1 MSSGRKWLDPVHAW
15 IIAAALLLLVLG
27 GVSLGVGVGSV
38 FSADASANLELV
50 LTSRLPRT
58 LAVVLTGASLAIAG
72 LVMQSL
78 VRNRFVDPM
87 IAGTGQSAALGI
99 LGVTILAPAASIFLK
114 VLAAS
119 AAACAGT
126 ALFLGLVR
134 RLPPEDPYVV
144 ALFAIVYGGIIYA
157 LATALAWHFDLLQ
170 FLDVWMSGE
179 FSGIMRGRY
188 EILWLIAAVMVA
200 AWWVADRLTI
210 LSLGQA
216 TATGLGLDLKATLR
230 IGLMIISVVSGL
242 TVATV
247 GVLPFVGLVVPV
259 SVSRILGDDVRRAI
273 PLVALG
279 GAVLVLLSDI
289 CGRLIRFPYEIPAGT
304 VMGVIGAAA
313 FLFLIFN
320 RSFRHA

>member
-1 MSSGRKWLDPVHAW
+1 MVV
-15 IIAAALLLLVLG
+15 LLLALCLA
-27 GVSLGVGVGSV
+27 SLGVGVGDV
-38 FSADASANLELV
+38 VGADREANLDLV
-50 LTSRLPRT
+50 MNSRLPRT

-87 IAGTGQSAALGI
+87 IAGTGQGAALGI
-99 LGVTILAPAASIFLK
+99 LGMTILAPAASVFLK

-119 AAACAGT
+119 AAACAAT
-126 ALFLGLVR
+126 LVFLGLVR
-134 RLPPEDPYVV
+134 RLPPGDPYVV
-144 ALFAIVYGGIIYA
+144 ALFAIVYGGVVSAIAI
-157 LATALAWHFDLLQ
+157 ALAWHFDLLQ

-188 EILWLIAAVMVA
+188 EVLWLITAAMLA

-216 TATGLGLDLKATLR
+216 TATGLGLDFKTTLR
-230 IGLMIISVVSGL
+230 IGLIIVSVVSGL

-247 GVLPFVGLVVPV
+247 GALPFVGLVVPA

-273 PLVALG
+273 PVVALG
-279 GAVLVLLSDI
+279 GAVLVLISDV
-289 CGRLIRFPYEIPAGT
+289 CGRIIRFPYEIPAGT
-304 VMGVIGAAA
+304 VLGVVGAAA
-313 FLFLIFN
+313 FLFLIFS
-320 RSFRHA
+320 RSSRHV

>member
-1 MSSGRKWLDPVHAW
+1 MSLQRKRLSPATAW
-15 IIAAALLLLVLG
+15 IITAASLLVVLS
-27 GVSLGVGVGSV
+27 GVSLGVGVGNV
-38 FSADASANLELV
+38 FSGDAAANLDLV
-50 LTSRLPRT
+50 LSSRLPRT

-87 IAGTGQSAALGI
+87 ISGTGQSAALGI
-99 LGVTILAPAASIFLK
+99 LAITILAPATSIL
-114 VLAAS
+114 VAS
-119 AAACAGT
+119 AAACIGT
-126 ALFLGLVR
+126 ALFLRLVR
-134 RLPPEDPYVV
+134 QLPPEDPYVV
-144 ALFAIVYGGIIYA
+144 ALFAIVYGGIIGA
-157 LATALAWHFDLLQ
+157 LATALAWHYDLLQ

-216 TATGLGLDLKATLR
+216 TATGLGLDFKATLR
-230 IGLMIISVVSGL
+230 VGLLIVSIVSGL

-247 GVLPFVGLVVPV
+247 GALPFVGLVVPA
-259 SVSRILGDDVRRAI
+259 SVARLLGDDVRRAI

-279 GAVLVLLSDI
+279 GAVLVLVSDI

-304 VMGVIGAAA
+304 VMGVVGAAA
-313 FLFLIFN
+313 FLLLIFN
-320 RSFRHA
+320 RSFRHV